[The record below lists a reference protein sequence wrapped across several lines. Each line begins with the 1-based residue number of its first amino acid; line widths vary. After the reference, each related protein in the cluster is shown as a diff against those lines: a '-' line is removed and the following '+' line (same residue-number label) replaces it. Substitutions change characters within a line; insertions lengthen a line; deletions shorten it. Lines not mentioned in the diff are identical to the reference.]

1 MGPLEGAGT
10 GCWDWA
16 GGFAACPLAGARAT
30 GGTSAC
36 SGIPFNIM
44 EIYVVND
51 TNRKIGSQPQFIF
64 VGGKRSYMH
73 HSKQLVVLTPLC
85 MCECLPHIVTVFHFV
100 RTINL

>member
-73 HSKQLVVLTPLC
+73 HSKQLAVLTSLYVWMFATHSDC
-85 MCECLPHIVTVFHFV
+85 ISFCK
-100 RTINL
+100 NN